1 MVEEGIIEIVGGGW
15 VQHDES
21 LTSYKM
27 QVLQVETGREW
38 LKNNFKFMK
47 ENLEHYV
54 KVFW

>member
-1 MVEEGIIEIVGGGW
+1 LVEEGIIEIVGGGW

-38 LKNNFKFMK
+38 L
-47 ENLEHYV
+47 
-54 KVFW
+54 